1 MRSTDY
7 DPTVNGSQASPI
19 TVARWLAFAALSL
32 ALATLLGAFG
42 THALRPVL
50 PLARFESFE
59 TGVSYQFFH
68 TLGLFLLTLVRAR
81 HDTALRRWSAWL
93 LVAGLAL
100 FCGSIYALTF
110 GAPRWFG
117 MVAPLGGTSL
127 MLAWLLFAVSML
139 RDRCSPEPR

>member
-1 MRSTDY
+1 MSATSLPPRYS
-7 DPTVNGSQASPI
+7 S
-19 TVARWLAFAALSL
+19 RWLACVAVSL
-32 ALATLLGAFG
+32 AIATMLGAFG
-42 THALRPVL
+42 THALKPML
-50 PLARFESFE
+50 PPARFESFE

-81 HDTALRRWSAWL
+81 QDTVLRRWSARL
-93 LVAGLAL
+93 LVVGLLL

-117 MVAPLGGTSL
+117 MVAPLGGTAF

-139 RDRCSPEPR
+139 RDPYSPETR

>member
-1 MRSTDY
+1 MNARPAKS
-7 DPTVNGSQASPI
+7 VS
-19 TVARWLAFAALSL
+19 VAYWLAFAALSL

-42 THALRPVL
+42 THALKPVL
-50 PLARFESFE
+50 PPARFESFE
-59 TGVSYQFFH
+59 TGVAYQFFH

-93 LVAGLAL
+93 LVTGLAL

-117 MVAPLGGTSL
+117 MVAPLGGTAF

-139 RDRCSPEPR
+139 RDPHSPEPR